1 MDRALET
8 EYLGHNGW
16 RERLPD
22 LLHIINCGL
31 DDGSHIT
38 LPPLDV
44 WQESAQLLTAK
55 LDALSVQTV
64 MKTTMHYFFAHQ
76 KEQFFLGFCENGL
89 SLSSSDPCLRGRPR
103 APTAPEITPTV
114 SSLKGA
120 TAKVQSLCHASPSS
134 LHQAHCCDV
143 QGPQTVQGTP
153 LKVHQDLQILCPQER
168 IACCRDIVFK
178 VHSRSL
184 AGQEESES
192 GFGPFF

>member
-44 WQESAQLLTAK
+44 RQESAQLLTAK

-64 MKTTMHYFFAHQ
+64 MKITMHYFFAHQ

-103 APTAPEITPTV
+103 APTTPEITPTG

-120 TAKVQSLCHASPSS
+120 TAKVQSPCHGSPSPS
-134 LHQAHCCDV
+134 IRPTAVMSRVPDSTRH
-143 QGPQTVQGTP
+143 TP
-153 LKVHQDLQILCPQER
+153 
-168 IACCRDIVFK
+168 
-178 VHSRSL
+178 
-184 AGQEESES
+184 
-192 GFGPFF
+192 